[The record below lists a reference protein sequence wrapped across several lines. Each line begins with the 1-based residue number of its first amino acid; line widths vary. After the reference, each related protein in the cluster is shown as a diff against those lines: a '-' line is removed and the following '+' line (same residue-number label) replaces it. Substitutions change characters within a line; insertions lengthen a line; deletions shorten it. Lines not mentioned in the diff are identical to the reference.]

1 VDKSEIIPSM
11 TSNANVQETNTVS
24 TGSTEIDRR
33 LGGGIPYRTLM
44 LVEGEP
50 AAGKS
55 TLSQQLLWGALKSG
69 QDATIYITE
78 QTVQSF
84 LRQMD
89 SLGLDVTDYF
99 LLNQLKIYPVSLSEY
114 DNDSQLTFSMMVDH
128 ISQQDLSRV
137 VVVDSLTTLGA
148 QSTGEEIIDFFS
160 RCKTMCDAGKVI
172 ITTVHAE
179 AFGDNVH
186 TQIRSISDAYLR
198 LEVRAS
204 GNQLVKTIQVAKI
217 RGAESATGS
226 IIGFEVEPG
235 LGLRIIPLSRAKA

>member
-1 VDKSEIIPSM
+1 M
-11 TSNANVQETNTVS
+11 TSNLSTEAITKVS

-99 LLNQLKIYPVSLSEY
+99 LLNQLRIFPVNISEDSGESHLSFSL
-114 DNDSQLTFSMMVDH
+114 MVDH
-128 ISQQDLSRV
+128 IAEQVASRV
-137 VVVDSLTTLGA
+137 VVIDSLTTLGGQA
-148 QSTGEEIIDFFS
+148 TGDEIIDFFS
-160 RCKTMCDAGKVI
+160 RCKAMCDAGKVI

-198 LEVRAS
+198 LQVRAS
-204 GNQLVKTIQVAKI
+204 GSQLVKTIQVAKI

>member
-1 VDKSEIIPSM
+1 M
-11 TSNANVQETNTVS
+11 TSSLSTEAITKVS

-99 LLNQLKIYPVSLSEY
+99 LLNQLRIFPVNISEDSGESHLSFSL
-114 DNDSQLTFSMMVDH
+114 F
-128 ISQQDLSRV
+128 I
-137 VVVDSLTTLGA
+137 
-148 QSTGEEIIDFFS
+148 FF
-160 RCKTMCDAGKVI
+160 
-172 ITTVHAE
+172 
-179 AFGDNVH
+179 
-186 TQIRSISDAYLR
+186 
-198 LEVRAS
+198 
-204 GNQLVKTIQVAKI
+204 
-217 RGAESATGS
+217 
-226 IIGFEVEPG
+226 P
-235 LGLRIIPLSRAKA
+235 

>member
-1 VDKSEIIPSM
+1 M
-11 TSNANVQETNTVS
+11 TSNLSTESVTKVS

-99 LLNQLKIYPVSLSEY
+99 LLNQLRIFPVSISEDSGDSHLS
-114 DNDSQLTFSMMVDH
+114 FSLMVEH
-128 ISQQDLSRV
+128 IAEQVASRV
-137 VVVDSLTTLGA
+137 VVVDSLTTLGSQA
-148 QSTGEEIIDFFS
+148 TGDEIIDFFS
-160 RCKTMCDAGKVI
+160 RCKAMCDAGKVI

-179 AFGDNVH
+179 AFADNVH

-198 LEVRAS
+198 LQVRAS
-204 GNQLVKTIQVAKI
+204 GSQLVKTIQVAKI

>member
-1 VDKSEIIPSM
+1 
-11 TSNANVQETNTVS
+11 
-24 TGSTEIDRR
+24 
-33 LGGGIPYRTLM
+33 M
-44 LVEGEP
+44 LVEGDP

-69 QDATIYITE
+69 QDASIYITE

-99 LLNQLKIYPVSLSEY
+99 LLNQLRIFPVNISDDTEE
-114 DNDSQLTFSMMVDH
+114 SQLSFSLMVEH
-128 ISQQDLSRV
+128 ISEQVASRV
-137 VVVDSLTTLGA
+137 VVVDSLTTLGGQA
-148 QSTGEEIIDFFS
+148 TGDEIIDFFS
-160 RCKTMCDAGKVI
+160 RCKAMCDAGKVI
-172 ITTVHAE
+172 ITTVHSE

-198 LEVRAS
+198 LQVRVS
-204 GNQLVKTIQVAKI
+204 GSQLVKTIQVAKI

>member
-1 VDKSEIIPSM
+1 M
-11 TSNANVQETNTVS
+11 TSNLSTEAITKVS

-99 LLNQLKIYPVSLSEY
+99 LLNQLRIFPVNISEDSGESHLSFSL
-114 DNDSQLTFSMMVDH
+114 MVEH
-128 ISQQDLSRV
+128 IAEQVASRV
-137 VVVDSLTTLGA
+137 VVVDSLTTLGGQA
-148 QSTGEEIIDFFS
+148 TGDEIIDFFS

-198 LEVRAS
+198 LQVRAS
-204 GNQLVKTIQVAKI
+204 GSQLVKTIQVAKI

>member
-1 VDKSEIIPSM
+1 M
-11 TSNANVQETNTVS
+11 TSNLSTEAITKVS

-99 LLNQLKIYPVSLSEY
+99 LLNQLRIFPVNISEDSGESHLSFSL
-114 DNDSQLTFSMMVDH
+114 MVEH
-128 ISQQDLSRV
+128 I
-137 VVVDSLTTLGA
+137 A
-148 QSTGEEIIDFFS
+148 TGDEIIDFFS
-160 RCKTMCDAGKVI
+160 RCKAMCDAGKVI

-198 LEVRAS
+198 LQVRAS
-204 GNQLVKTIQVAKI
+204 GSQLVKTIQVAKI

>member
-1 VDKSEIIPSM
+1 M
-11 TSNANVQETNTVS
+11 TSNLSTEAITKVS

-99 LLNQLKIYPVSLSEY
+99 LLNQLRIFPVNISEDSGESHLSFSL
-114 DNDSQLTFSMMVDH
+114 MVEH
-128 ISQQDLSRV
+128 IAEQVASRV
-137 VVVDSLTTLGA
+137 VVVDSLTTLGGQA
-148 QSTGEEIIDFFS
+148 TGDEIIDFFS
-160 RCKTMCDAGKVI
+160 RCKAMCDAGKVI

-198 LEVRAS
+198 LQVRAS
-204 GNQLVKTIQVAKI
+204 GSQLVKTIQVAKI

>member
-1 VDKSEIIPSM
+1 M
-11 TSNANVQETNTVS
+11 TSNLSTEAITKVS

-99 LLNQLKIYPVSLSEY
+99 LLNQLRIFPVNISEDSGESHLSFSL
-114 DNDSQLTFSMMVDH
+114 MVEH
-128 ISQQDLSRV
+128 IAEQVASRV
-137 VVVDSLTTLGA
+137 VVIDSLTTLGGQA
-148 QSTGEEIIDFFS
+148 TGDEIIDFFS
-160 RCKTMCDAGKVI
+160 RCKAMCDAGKVI
-172 ITTVHAE
+172 INTVHAE

-198 LEVRAS
+198 LQVRAS
-204 GNQLVKTIQVAKI
+204 GSQLVKTIQVAKI